1 MATKT
6 ILVPMSGLAATPA
19 PLDAALTVANRLGA
33 HVEALHVSI
42 DPRDSVAYVG
52 EGMTSAM
59 IEDVMASAEKEA
71 NERLERARGRFNDTC
86 GKNDVAVS
94 TGAPSGEGSATASFT
109 EVIGREEDYVA
120 SKGRL
125 ADLIVAGRSDNEEEI
140 SPSATLET
148 ALMDTGR
155 PVLVVP
161 PGESADHLGS
171 TIAIAWNGSVEAAR
185 AVSAALHFLCE
196 AEKVVVL
203 EVEEAGKHGPSA
215 ADVVGYLSMHSISA
229 ASRDIRA
236 SAGSVAENLLS
247 AVREENVDLLVMGAY
262 TRSRLR
268 RLIFGGVTGDILQNA
283 PVPVLLAH

>member
-6 ILVPMSGLAATPA
+6 ILVPMSGLASTPA
-19 PLDAALTVANRLGA
+19 PLDAALTVGKRLSA

-59 IEDVMASAEKEA
+59 IEDVMASAEQEA
-71 NERLERARGRFNDTC
+71 NERLARARQRFEAACEANA
-86 GKNDVAVS
+86 VARS
-94 TGAPSGEGSATASFT
+94 DGSGQSDDASASFT
-109 EVIGREEDYVA
+109 EVVGREEDYVA

-125 ADLIVAGRSDNEEEI
+125 ADLIVAGRSESDEDV
-140 SPSATLET
+140 SLSATLET

-161 PGESADHLGS
+161 PGESADHLG
-171 TIAIAWNGSVEAAR
+171 TAIAIAWNGSVEAAR
-185 AVSAALHFLCE
+185 AVSAAMHFLCE
-196 AEKVVVL
+196 AEKVIVL

-215 ADVVGYLSMHSISA
+215 ADVVSYLAQHKVSA
-229 ASRDIRA
+229 SSRDIRA
-236 SAGSVAENLLS
+236 SAGSVAENLLT
-247 AVREENVDLLVMGAY
+247 AVREENADLLVMGAY

-268 RLIFGGVTGDILQNA
+268 RLIFGGVTGDILDNA

>member
-6 ILVPMSGLAATPA
+6 ILVPMSGLAMTPA
-19 PLDAALTVANRLGA
+19 PLDAALTVGNRLGA

-59 IEDVMASAEKEA
+59 IEDVMASAEQEA
-71 NERLERARGRFNDTC
+71 NERRDRARQRFNEACAKNGVSLSDEVTGD
-86 GKNDVAVS
+86 GKAS
-94 TGAPSGEGSATASFT
+94 ASFT
-109 EVIGREEDYVA
+109 EIVGREEDYVA

-125 ADLIVAGRSDNEEEI
+125 ADLIVAGRTDSEEEI

-161 PGESADHLGS
+161 PGETADHLGT
-171 TIAIAWNGSVEAAR
+171 TIAIAWNGSVEAGR

-196 AEKVVVL
+196 ADRVVVL

-215 ADVVGYLSMHSISA
+215 SDVVKYLAQHGITSSSK
-229 ASRDIRA
+229 DVRA

-247 AVREENVDLLVMGAY
+247 AVRQESVDLLVMGAY

-268 RLIFGGVTGDILQNA
+268 RLIFGGVTGDVLQNA

>member
-6 ILVPMSGLAATPA
+6 ILIPMSGLAATPA
-19 PLDAALTVANRLGA
+19 PLDAALTVGNRLGA

-59 IEDVMASAEKEA
+59 IEDVMASAEQEA
-71 NERLERARGRFNDTC
+71 NERKSRAHQRFEDACAKNNVTQSDGPAAD
-86 GKNDVAVS
+86 GK
-94 TGAPSGEGSATASFT
+94 ATASMT
-109 EVIGREEDYVA
+109 EIVGREEDYVA

-125 ADLIVAGRSDNEEEI
+125 ADLIVAGRSDDEEEV
-140 SPSATLET
+140 SPSVTLET

-161 PGESADHLGS
+161 PGETADHLG
-171 TIAIAWNGSVEAAR
+171 TNIAIAWNGSVEAAR

-196 AEKVVVL
+196 AEKVIIL
-203 EVEEAGKHGPSA
+203 EVEEAGKHGPA
-215 ADVVGYLSMHSISA
+215 ASDVVSYLAHHGVTATSK
-229 ASRDIRA
+229 DIRA
-236 SAGSVAENLLS
+236 SSGSVSENLLS

-268 RLIFGGVTGDILQNA
+268 RLIFGGVTGDILENA

>member
-19 PLDAALTVANRLGA
+19 PLDAALTVGNRLGA
-33 HVEALHVSI
+33 HIEALHVSI

-59 IEDVMASAEKEA
+59 IEDVMASAEQEA
-71 NERLERARGRFNDTC
+71 NERLKRARQRFEESC
-86 GKNDVAVS
+86 SKNGVTQS
-94 TGAPSGEGSATASFT
+94 TEVGAGDKATAGFT
-109 EVIGREEDYVA
+109 EVVGREEDYVA

-125 ADLIVAGRSDNEEEI
+125 ADLIVAGRSDSADDL

-161 PGESADHLGS
+161 PGETAVHLGT
-171 TIAIAWNGSVEAAR
+171 TIAIAWNGSVEAGR
-185 AVSAALHFLCE
+185 AVTAALHFLCE
-196 AEKVVVL
+196 AEKVTVL

-215 ADVVGYLSMHSISA
+215 EDVVHYLAQHGVSA
-229 ASRDIRA
+229 TKRDIRA
-236 SAGSVAENLLS
+236 NAGSVAENLLS

-268 RLIFGGVTGDILQNA
+268 RLIFGGVTGDILENS

>member
-6 ILVPMSGLAATPA
+6 ILVPMSGLATTPA
-19 PLDAALTVANRLGA
+19 PLDAALTVGNRLGA

-59 IEDVMASAEKEA
+59 IEDVMASAEQEA
-71 NERLERARGRFNDTC
+71 NERLARARQRFEEAC
-86 GKNDVAVS
+86 SKNAVS
-94 TGAPSGEGSATASFT
+94 LSDAAGSEGKATANFT
-109 EVIGREEDYVA
+109 EVVGREEDYVA

-125 ADLIVAGRSDNEEEI
+125 ADLIVAGRSDNDEEL

-161 PGESADHLGS
+161 PGDSVDHLGT
-171 TIAIAWNGSVEAAR
+171 TIAIAWNGSVESAR

-196 AEKVVVL
+196 AERVIIL

-215 ADVVGYLSMHSISA
+215 DEVVGYLAQHGVKA
-229 ASRDIRA
+229 TSRDIRA
-236 SAGSVAENLLS
+236 SARSVSDNLLA
-247 AVREENVDLLVMGAY
+247 AVREEKADLLVMGAY

-268 RLIFGGVTGDILQNA
+268 RLIFGGVTGDILDSA